1 MGYNG
6 EKGKDWVTHTADPQ
20 VIWETLVDVYKEH
33 GSEDYLPMLKE
44 YLIQYANEVGK
55 ITDWKGY

>member
-1 MGYNG
+1 M
-6 EKGKDWVTHTADPQ
+6 DPQ
-20 VIWETLVDVYKEH
+20 IIWEKLVEVYQTN
-33 GSEDYLPMLKE
+33 GLSDYLPMLKE